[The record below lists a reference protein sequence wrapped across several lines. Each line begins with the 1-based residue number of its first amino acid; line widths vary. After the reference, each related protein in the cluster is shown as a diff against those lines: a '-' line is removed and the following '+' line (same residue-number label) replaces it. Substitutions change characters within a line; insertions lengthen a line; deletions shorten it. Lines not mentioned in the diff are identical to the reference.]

1 MAKLFVRDLAVT
13 IAQKYKLPQQDV
25 ENFINQMFEVA
36 MDGLNT
42 DKITKMKGLGTFKIQ
57 AVKARESINVSTGE
71 RVLID
76 GHEKVSFTPD
86 ANMKEQINRPF
97 SQFETVILNDG
108 VEFSDKFTEQPDED
122 DFDEDMAEETTSVKS
137 AVEAKPVIEEK
148 PVVAEEPTV
157 EEKPVAEKQLV
168 VEESPV
174 VKEKPVVE
182 KKAESKKQEASKAEI
197 NPVQMV
203 AETVARKPKNN
214 WKTTILVAAICG
226 LLCFALGYLC
236 GSRQSAP
243 ASNEAID
250 TTAVIDSTM
259 QAPAAPAV
267 PAFDFEKVNSDPRLK
282 YLAYDIVGID
292 TIVTLKEGQT
302 LKSYSKATLGA
313 EMEIYFQVLNGVDT
327 MSAGGNLKVPKVK
340 VRKRK

>member
-108 VEFSDKFTEQPDED
+108 VEFNDKFTEQPDED
-122 DFDEDMAEETTSVKS
+122 DAADEELM
-137 AVEAKPVIEEK
+137 IEESS
-148 PVVAEEPTV
+148 AEPAK
-157 EEKPVAEKQLV
+157 EEKL
-168 VEESPV
+168 
-174 VKEKPVVE
+174 VVE
-182 KKAESKKQEASKAEI
+182 KKPEFKKPEAQLTDTESGKDSVEEVVPQTVTKLVSKDEAV
-197 NPVQMV
+197 PVDANQ
-203 AETVARKPKNN
+203 PKNN
-214 WKTTILVAAICG
+214 WKTTCLIAAICG
-226 LLCFALGYLC
+226 LLCFGIGYFF
-236 GSRQSAP
+236 GSHQSTASTSTTEDADTTEVVDSTLLAP
-243 ASNEAID
+243 AEP
-250 TTAVIDSTM
+250 VE
-259 QAPAAPAV
+259 PV
-267 PAFDFEKVNSDPRLK
+267 FDFEKVNSDPRLK
-282 YLAYDIVGID
+282 YLAYEIVGID
-292 TIVTLKEGQT
+292 TTVTLKEGQT
-302 LKSYSKATLGA
+302 MATYSKATLGSD
-313 EMEIYFQVLNGVDT
+313 MVIYFQVLNGVDT

-340 VRKRK
+340 VKKRK